1 MTHDITVG
9 NTVLS
14 ATIGFNESDQ
24 PAEVFLSGAKDGS
37 TMAAILA
44 DASVVIS
51 IALQHGLAAAL
62 AKSISRARDATGRIS
77 ASVMVLRL
85 ICSSHTTHGHVRCN
99 TYVATEGN
107 EDAVRAVL
115 GDRSRFPLL
124 PISARGRFEKE
135 ESGARHR
142 ARRSGV

>member
-1 MTHDITVG
+1 MTHDITIG

-14 ATIGFNESDQ
+14 PTIGFNESDQ

-77 ASVMVLRL
+77 ASVIGAALDL
-85 ICSSHTTHGHVRCN
+85 LLS
-99 TYVATEGN
+99 Y
-107 EDAVRAVL
+107 DA
-115 GDRSRFPLL
+115 
-124 PISARGRFEKE
+124 
-135 ESGARHR
+135 R
-142 ARRSGV
+142 ARPL